1 MSFLSIMSGHDA
13 NPISFLKIQLPELSL
28 TPHPLRPI
36 VFALL
41 SLNLDVL
48 GVSSFYLSEL
58 NEVIN
63 TFCRKVPANDWKN
76 LWTIKMIQQ
85 FFSAKETGRIREVRC
100 YELFIIS
107 HQSWYKNISSVSF
120 CLLRSWLFFNKSLTI
135 IILLFYIQILFSA
148 SFDYRMC
155 CPMITFYKVTLN

>member
-1 MSFLSIMSGHDA
+1 MQIQF
-13 NPISFLKIQLPELSL
+13 SFLKIWLPELSL
-28 TPHPLRPI
+28 TPHHLCSI
-36 VFALL
+36 VFALP

-63 TFCRKVPANDWKN
+63 TFYRKVPANDWKN

-85 FFSAKETGRIREVRC
+85 FFIAIVRIREVRC
-100 YELFIIS
+100 YKLFIIS
-107 HQSWYKNISSVSF
+107 HQAWYKNISRVSF
-120 CLLRSWLFFNKSLTI
+120 CLLRAWLFFNKSLTI

-148 SFDYRMC
+148 SFDYRMH
-155 CPMITFYKVTLN
+155 CPMITFYNVTLN